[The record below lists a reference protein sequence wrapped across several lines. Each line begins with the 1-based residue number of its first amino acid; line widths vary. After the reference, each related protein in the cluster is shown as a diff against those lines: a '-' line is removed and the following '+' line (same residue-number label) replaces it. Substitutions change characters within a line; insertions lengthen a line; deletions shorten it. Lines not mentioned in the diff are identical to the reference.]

1 MDSIDTVLLDRLQ
14 SHGRESWAR
23 LGSLTGMTGPA
34 AAERVRR
41 LEDDGVIRGFT
52 AVVNAEALG
61 VSVTAFVSL
70 TLEGAEH
77 RADFIARVLALPE
90 VQECHHVTG
99 DHDYLLKL
107 RCRNTLDLDRLLSRD
122 LKGVPGVTRTR
133 TAIALSTAKE
143 SMAVPLQTTIKGE
156 RA

>member
-1 MDSIDTVLLDRLQ
+1 MDNIDTVLLDRLQ

-23 LGSLTGMTGPA
+23 LGALTGLTGPA
-34 AAERVRR
+34 VAERVRR

-52 AVVNAEALG
+52 AVVNPDAVG
-61 VSVTAFVSL
+61 VAVTAFVSL

-99 DHDYLLKL
+99 DHDYLLKV
-107 RCRNTLDLDRLLSRD
+107 RCRSTLDLDRLLSRD

-133 TAIALSTAKE
+133 TTIALSTAKE
-143 SMAVPLQTTIKGE
+143 SLAVSVPTSPTGDH
-156 RA
+156 A